1 MYSTFQPTL
10 FNHNLTTQTQ
20 TTKPED
26 KDYPFHEPRIIEP
39 PYDYLIPCVEHGFV
53 AMKELKSHT
62 PQIYFPKIIYEEL
75 MYLAKYTTTK
85 NKIEAAAMLV
95 YRKLMEEKPI
105 WECLG
110 YFMLPQEA
118 TGSEVDIFINPKHYD
133 KSINWINENHPNVK
147 TDQQHI
153 GHFHV
158 HPKMGAFFSGTDDKQ
173 QTQLSQLALT
183 TGVRIF
189 LVVNEKKEHKARAIQ
204 YGPLPAT
211 EDGKPHCI
219 DNIALGISYAT
230 EEACQHLTKDRKAEI
245 EKMVDDLVIQKKVY
259 SYNYTQGYN
268 SNYKQYTTYQKPT
281 QTDQTHND
289 DLFWWIST
297 RHNKFESYFKYIV
310 SYFIGHFDNMELR
323 HASLDPTMFEDE
335 LHQSSQHFLF
345 LDNGFDD
352 ELSNQLISLSERV
365 NDYLYTAFYQNHDE
379 EYEFFDLEGA
389 SAEFAE
395 VFSQV
400 AALMIAVETGW
411 IKDKDLTGIKIKE
424 WTGLS
429 IIPYQLRELIG
440 IVFHNLPDNTNR
452 VDDVIEKIAT

>member
-1 MYSTFQPTL
+1 MYKPTL
-10 FNHNLTTQTQ
+10 FGNTQTQ
-20 TTKPED
+20 TQTVKPED

-53 AMKELKSHT
+53 AMKELRSHT

-75 MYLAKYTTTK
+75 MYLAKYTTSK

-95 YRKLMEEKPI
+95 YRKLMEEKPV

-118 TGSEVDIFINPKHYD
+118 TGSEVNIFINPKHYD
-133 KSINWINENHPNVK
+133 KAIDWIAENHPNVN
-147 TDQQHI
+147 TDVQHI

-204 YGPLPAT
+204 YGPLLAT
-211 EDGKPHCI
+211 EDGKPHYI

-230 EEACQHLTKDRKAEI
+230 EEACQHLTKDRRAEI

-259 SYNYTQGYN
+259 NYNHASGY
-268 SNYKQYTTYQKPT
+268 NYKQSFNYTTYQKPT
-281 QTDQTHND
+281 QIEQTLND
-289 DLFWWIST
+289 DLFEWIST
-297 RHNKFESYFKYIV
+297 SHDKFESYFKHIV

-335 LHQSSQHFLF
+335 LNQSSLHFL
-345 LDNGFDD
+345 LLYNEVNE

-365 NDYLYTAFYQNHDE
+365 NDYLYTTFYQNHDE
-379 EYEFFDLEGA
+379 EYEFLDLEGA

-395 VFSQV
+395 SFAQV
-400 AALMIAVETGW
+400 VALMIAVETGW

-440 IVFHNLPDNTNR
+440 IIFHDLPDNTNR
-452 VDDVIEKIAT
+452 VDDIIEKIT